1 MISNVVRVMIASEN
15 NATHLGSRFFK
26 SPSVGGSTTGVRL
39 CKIHLRTRILITS
52 APAIRAYIPN
62 SFWRFFTSYKVNVRF
77 TDNPC
82 VDVSPHNT
90 VSSTA
95 GFLLSVR

>member
-39 CKIHLRTRILITS
+39 CKIH
-52 APAIRAYIPN
+52 
-62 SFWRFFTSYKVNVRF
+62 FFTSYKVNVRF

-82 VDVSPHNT
+82 VDVAPHNT